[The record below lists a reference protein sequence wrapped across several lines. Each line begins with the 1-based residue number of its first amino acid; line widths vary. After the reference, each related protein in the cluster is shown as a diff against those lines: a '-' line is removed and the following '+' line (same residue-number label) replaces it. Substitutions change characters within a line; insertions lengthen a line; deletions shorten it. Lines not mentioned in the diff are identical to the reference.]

1 MKKLMRL
8 YCPLIVGVALAAC
21 GDGSSDPVKNA
32 QKENS
37 EKIDSQVLEQKRSD
51 SIAMATIP
59 SKQDADFVV
68 DAASGGMTE
77 VQLGQ
82 LAQTNAKN
90 PRVKAF
96 GAMMITDH
104 SEGGKK
110 LKDVAAARKITL
122 SDSISKAQQKAKD
135 QLQKKKGEAFDDAY
149 MTMMVEDHRKDISEF
164 EKEAAD
170 GTHPSIK
177 TFASNSLPMLRMH
190 LDSALS
196 IQKVVSKKIAPAAP
210 PPPY

>member
-1 MKKLMRL
+1 MQL
-8 YCPLIVGVALAAC
+8 YCPLIMAIALAAC

-32 QKENS
+32 EKENR
-37 EKIDSQVLEQKRSD
+37 EKIDSQVAEQKRID

-68 DAASGGMTE
+68 NAASGGMLE
-77 VQLGQ
+77 VQLGE

-96 GAMMITDH
+96 GAMMIKDH
-104 SEGGKK
+104 SERGRK
-110 LKDVAAARKITL
+110 LKEVATARNITL
-122 SDSISKAQQKAKD
+122 SDSISKAQQKEKD
-135 QLQKKKGEAFDDAY
+135 QLQKKKGDAFDDAY
-149 MTMMVEDHRKDISEF
+149 MNLMADDHRKDISEF
-164 EKEAAD
+164 EKEVSG

-177 TFASNSLPMLRMH
+177 AFASNTLPVLRMH

-196 IQKVVSKKIAPAAP
+196 IQKIVSKKTPVP
-210 PPPY
+210 VTPLPVTPVY